1 MHCFTQN
8 STRRNRYVIKFE
20 GKSRP
25 WDIERDESDEAMLQR
40 WNKTNGMNYQG
51 MHMVSGGR
59 VVNWSDMRESE
70 DGATVQVMGNVQ
82 GGMGKRGKR
91 KKERRIWDEKF
102 GGRTIRSDGRGGD
115 HGETSKRGG

>member
-1 MHCFTQN
+1 M
-8 STRRNRYVIKFE
+8 
-20 GKSRP
+20 
-25 WDIERDESDEAMLQR
+25 
-40 WNKTNGMNYQG
+40 
-51 MHMVSGGR
+51 
-59 VVNWSDMRESE
+59 NWSDIRESE

-91 KKERRIWDEKF
+91 KKETRIWEKF